1 MAATLPPAVQ
11 KDEIQRAPVAER
23 RRLRGLARV
32 GRLGA
37 LLVYSYSKPAELIS
51 RNAGVSQDAPLMSTL
66 FTRRKVLTGMGLLG
80 LGLLAGCDN
89 SPKLNFKYG
98 KDLSDKIMGRTF
110 KLKNTEGDTVT
121 LSSYRGLMPVVFF
134 GFTQCPAVCP
144 TTLARA
150 AQAKKL
156 MGRDGEIMQVIFISL
171 DPERDTPQILDKYVK
186 AFDPSFE
193 ALYGTPE
200 EIAVAAKEFG
210 IFYEKIPAG
219 DTYTLSHTAT
229 SFVFDTRGNL
239 RLGLQASLTAKECAE
254 DLLTV
259 MEVC

>member
-1 MAATLPPAVQ
+1 
-11 KDEIQRAPVAER
+11 
-23 RRLRGLARV
+23 
-32 GRLGA
+32 
-37 LLVYSYSKPAELIS
+37 
-51 RNAGVSQDAPLMSTL
+51 MSTL

-80 LGLLAGCDN
+80 LGSLLGGCDY

-110 KLKNTEGDTVT
+110 KLKNTDGETVT

-144 TTLARA
+144 TALARA

-156 MGRDGEIMQVIFISL
+156 MGRDGKIMQVVFITL
-171 DPERDTPQILDKYVK
+171 DPERDTPEILDNYVK

-229 SFVFDTRGNL
+229 SFVFDPVATCAWACRRPLPLKSAQKTCSPSWRSANDC
-239 RLGLQASLTAKECAE
+239 RSTPQASHPRSNPAGPRCPRQCPGTSH
-254 DLLTV
+254 
-259 MEVC
+259 